1 MSSVAANAVKCL
13 VGARMFVELSSRAR
27 AVCVALVGVYLAR
40 ELGGV
45 AWPALLKGCAAAGA
59 LGALLWWDATLN
71 ERRSCAAMEAA
82 EQQSAPRGAAP
93 GRRDRAATA
102 AAHAP
107 APNAARSLGREATAE
122 ADVARRRRQ
131 QGDAIEK
138 RLRHEA
144 AMSDTRSKVA
154 AVLDAARAR
163 DAAGAT

>member
-59 LGALLWWDATLN
+59 LGALLWWDANLN

-93 GRRDRAATA
+93 GWRDRAATA
-102 AAHAP
+102 AAPAP
-107 APNAARSLGREATAE
+107 APNAARRGREATAE

>member
-59 LGALLWWDATLN
+59 LGALLWWDVTLN

-93 GRRDRAATA
+93 GWRDRAATA
-102 AAHAP
+102 AAP

>member
-1 MSSVAANAVKCL
+1 
-13 VGARMFVELSSRAR
+13 
-27 AVCVALVGVYLAR
+27 
-40 ELGGV
+40 
-45 AWPALLKGCAAAGA
+45 
-59 LGALLWWDATLN
+59 
-71 ERRSCAAMEAA
+71 MEAA

-93 GRRDRAATA
+93 GWRDRAATA

-107 APNAARSLGREATAE
+107 TPDAARSLGREATAE

-144 AMSDTRSKVA
+144 TMSDTRSKVA

>member
-1 MSSVAANAVKCL
+1 
-13 VGARMFVELSSRAR
+13 
-27 AVCVALVGVYLAR
+27 
-40 ELGGV
+40 
-45 AWPALLKGCAAAGA
+45 
-59 LGALLWWDATLN
+59 
-71 ERRSCAAMEAA
+71 MEAA

-93 GRRDRAATA
+93 GWRDRAATA
-102 AAHAP
+102 AAPAP
-107 APNAARSLGREATAE
+107 APNAARRGREATAE